1 MIGSRLVFVAGSLV
15 LVALWADAPSRFQ
28 QRSPPVGTAVVTG
41 QVVDAAD
48 GHPVPFARIEMRAGT
63 ALGGAQ
69 RGDAR
74 ADEEGRFAVERLAAG
89 TYFVAVVKPG
99 YAVTYYS
106 ASGSTTVA
114 PGHGLT
120 IAGEAQVKPL
130 ELRLVRG
137 AVITGHVTDA
147 FGRPAAGAQIH
158 IRQTV
163 GRGGQS
169 PFYFS
174 GLQGQFRTNSAGEF
188 RLFGLAPGEYVVGA
202 EAAAHS
208 EELRLGATDAPRL
221 NHARVFYPG
230 TTDAA
235 EARAVAVRAGEE
247 RTGIDILLR
256 LEPLVSI
263 SGTLPLAANVRST
276 EITMALRPVTGE
288 SPRSTSVYRRAD
300 GRFEAERVIPNRY
313 WLTAYGYEQG
323 ASPAERGVLLWGAL
337 QVEVTDRDIT
347 GLAMALQP
355 SSTVERDSLRRVRR
369 TTHRVQRCRRWRVSR
384 VVDAPSRPYRPDAS
398 GRFVIRDLT
407 PGRYRIR
414 IGTGPKGN
422 TAVAAVAATL
432 GGQPLAAGEL
442 EIGAGASLGGLVLR
456 IGK

>member
-15 LVALWADAPSRFQ
+15 LVVLSAGAPSRLQ

-48 GHPVPFARIEMRAGT
+48 GRPVPFARIEMRAGT
-63 ALGGAQ
+63 GLGGAQ

-74 ADEEGRFAVERLAAG
+74 SDEEGRFVVERLAAG
-89 TYFVAVVKPG
+89 TYFVAAVKPG

-114 PGHGLT
+114 PGAGLT

-147 FGRPAAGAQIH
+147 FGRPAAGAQMH
-158 IRQTV
+158 LRQTV

-174 GLQGQFRTNSAGEF
+174 GLQGEFRANSAGEF
-188 RLFGLAPGEYVVGA
+188 RLFGLAPGEYLVAA

-208 EELRLGATDAPRL
+208 EELRVGATDAPRV

-235 EARAVAVRAGEE
+235 EARAVPVRAGEE
-247 RTGIDILLR
+247 RAGIDILLR
-256 LEPLVSI
+256 LEPIVSI
-263 SGTLPLAANVRST
+263 SGTLALAANVRST
-276 EITMALRPVTGE
+276 EITMSLRPVMGE

-337 QVEVTDRDIT
+337 QVEVTDRDVT

-355 SSTVERDSLRRVRR
+355 SSTVDGILTDEAGGPLTGYTVSALA
-369 TTHRVQRCRRWRVSR
+369 VSR
-384 VVDAPSRPYRPDAS
+384 VVDAPSRSYRPDAS
-398 GRFVIRDLT
+398 GRFVLRDLT

-414 IGTGPKGN
+414 IGTGQNGN
-422 TAVAAVAATL
+422 TTVGAVAATL
-432 GGQPLAAGEL
+432 GGQPLPGGEF
-442 EIGAGASLGGLVLR
+442 EIGAGAPLSGLVLR
-456 IGK
+456 VSK

>member
-1 MIGSRLVFVAGSLV
+1 MIGSRLVFAAGLVV
-15 LVALWADAPSRFQ
+15 LVALSTGDPSSLQ

-48 GHPVPFARIEMRAGT
+48 GRPVPFARIEMRASTAMGT
-63 ALGGAQ
+63 AQ
-69 RGDAR
+69 RGDAH
-74 ADEEGRFAVERLAAG
+74 ADEDGRFAVERLAAG
-89 TYFVAVVKPG
+89 KYFVAAVKPG
-99 YAVTYYS
+99 YAVTYYAPS
-106 ASGSTTVA
+106 KSTTVA
-114 PGHGLT
+114 PGEGLT
-120 IAGEAQVKPL
+120 IAGDEQVKPL

-163 GRGGQS
+163 GSGGQS

-174 GLQGQFRTNSAGEF
+174 GLQGQFRANSAGEF
-188 RLFGLAPGEYVVGA
+188 RLFGLAPGEYLVAA

-208 EELRLGATDAPRL
+208 EELRLGATDAPRV

-235 EARAVAVRAGEE
+235 EAHAVAVRAGEE
-247 RTGIDILLR
+247 RAGIDILLR

-263 SGTLPLAANVRST
+263 SGTLALAANVRST
-276 EITMALRPVTGE
+276 EITMALRPVSGE
-288 SPRSTSVYRRAD
+288 SSRYISVYRRAD

-323 ASPAERGVLLWGAL
+323 AAPAERGVLLWGVL

-355 SSTVERDSLRRVRR
+355 SSTVAGILSDEAGGQL
-369 TTHRVQRCRRWRVSR
+369 TGYTVSAMAIAR
-384 VVDAPSRPYRPDAS
+384 VVDAPSRLGRPDDS

-414 IGTGPKGN
+414 IGTGQNGN
-422 TAVAAVAATL
+422 TAVAAVTATL
-432 GGQPLAAGEL
+432 GGQPLPAGEF

-456 IGK
+456 VGK

>member
-1 MIGSRLVFVAGSLV
+1 MTGSHLVFAAGSLV
-15 LVALWADAPSRFQ
+15 LVALSTGAPSKLH
-28 QRSPPVGTAVVTG
+28 QRPPPVGTAVVTG
-41 QVVDAAD
+41 RVVDAAD
-48 GHPVPFARIEMRAGT
+48 GRPVPFARIEMRAGT
-63 ALGGAQ
+63 ALGTAQ

-89 TYFVAVVKPG
+89 TYFVAAVKPG
-99 YAVTYYS
+99 YPVTYYA

-114 PGHGLT
+114 PGDGLA
-120 IAGEAQVKPL
+120 IAGDAQVKPL

-147 FGRPAAGAQIH
+147 FGRPAAGAQMH

-188 RLFGLAPGEYVVGA
+188 RLFGLAPGEYLVAA

-208 EELRLGATDAPRL
+208 DELRLGATDAPRV

-230 TTDAA
+230 TTDAT
-235 EARAVAVRAGEE
+235 EARAVPVGAGEE
-247 RTGIDILLR
+247 RAGIDILLR

-263 SGTLPLAANVRST
+263 SGTLPLAPNVRST
-276 EITMALRPVTGE
+276 EITMALRPVSGE
-288 SPRSTSVYRRAD
+288 SPRYTSVYRRAD
-300 GRFEAERVIPNRY
+300 GRFVAERVIPNRY
-313 WLTAYGYEQG
+313 WLTAYAYEQG
-323 ASPAERGVLLWGAL
+323 ASAAERGVLFWGAL

-347 GLAMALQP
+347 GLAMELQP
-355 SSTVERDSLRRVRR
+355 SSTVAGILSDEAGGPLTGYSVSALA
-369 TTHRVQRCRRWRVSR
+369 VSR
-384 VVDAPSRPYRPDAS
+384 VVDAPSRSGRPDDA

-414 IGTGPKGN
+414 IGTGQNGN
-422 TAVAAVAATL
+422 TAVAAVTATL
-432 GGQPLAAGEL
+432 GGQLLQAGEF
-442 EIGAGASLGGLVLR
+442 EIGAGASLSGLVLR